1 MPRGG
6 GAASPSRP
14 GESALDQHLRRYRK
28 LGWFPLGFESYQPRQ
43 GEVPTVLVSTCE
55 KALIGRARVPGTPL
69 MNDREIWPSLGN
81 QLIGCMREGW
91 RYLGLI
97 VVDREERVRL
107 NLDPQAAV
115 SYLDIPERVH
125 LPVMPHQVGEWRA
138 RLLAEAGREI
148 FALVLER
155 LRVFAKDVDAYLE
168 ERMQGEGAAPSILG
182 PWPRPEALAGLQQG
196 TNLDT
201 LMDAPAEA
209 FPLAVRWSWRQ
220 TQ

>member
-1 MPRGG
+1 MRKE
-6 GAASPSRP
+6 AQASSESRRS
-14 GESALDQHLRRYRK
+14 ETALDQHLRRYRK
-28 LGWFPLGFESYQPRQ
+28 LGWFPLGFVSYRPRQ
-43 GEVPTVLVSTCE
+43 GEVPTVLVSTCG
-55 KALIGRARVPGTPL
+55 KALVGRAHVPGTPL

-81 QLIGCMREGW
+81 QLIDCMREGW

-115 SYLDIPERVH
+115 TYLDFLERAR
-125 LPVMPHQVGEWRA
+125 LPVMPHQVDAWRV
-138 RLLAEAGREI
+138 RLLAQASREI
-148 FALVLER
+148 CARVLER

-168 ERMQGEGAAPSILG
+168 ERMEGEAAAPSILG
-182 PWPRPEALAGLQQG
+182 PWPRPEGLGALRDAP
-196 TNLDT
+196 LDK

-209 FPLAVRWSWRQ
+209 FPLAVRWSWRR